1 LYTNVYKMII
11 WIV

>member
-1 LYTNVYKMII
+1 MII